1 MLKAHSEALQAAE
14 EEKELVLAEA
24 AGQAASGATLRY
36 ACAAWWLGWIERRT
50 ERFQNRDGWA

>member
-1 MLKAHSEALQAAE
+1 MLKARSE

>member
-1 MLKAHSEALQAAE
+1 MLKARSE
-14 EEKELVLAEA
+14 EEKELVLAE